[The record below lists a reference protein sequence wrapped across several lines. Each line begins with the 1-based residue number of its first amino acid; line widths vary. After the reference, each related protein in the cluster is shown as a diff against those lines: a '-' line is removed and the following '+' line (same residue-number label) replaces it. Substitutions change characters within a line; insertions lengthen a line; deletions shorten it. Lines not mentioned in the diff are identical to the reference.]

1 MSALTSA
8 APSSLNIAIL
18 TVSDRRTQ
26 ADDTS
31 GDLLSELA
39 THCGHQCVRREIV
52 RDDIYQIRKIL
63 SDWIADPDIGVVLT
77 SGGTGFSDRDSVPEA
92 ARVLFDKEVTGF
104 GELFRQV
111 SYADIGGAAI
121 QSRALAGY
129 ANRTL
134 IFCLPGSGNACQTA
148 WDYIIRDQLDSGQK
162 PCNFANKVGAVQTR
176 QGNHT

>member
-1 MSALTSA
+1 MSAPITA
-8 APSSLNIAIL
+8 DRSSLNIAIL
-18 TVSDRRTQ
+18 TVSDRRTS

-31 GDLLSELA
+31 GDLLADLA
-39 THCGHQCVRREIV
+39 TRCAHRCVRRAIV
-52 RDDIYQIRKIL
+52 RDDKYQIRKIL
-63 SDWIADPDIGVVLT
+63 SDWIADPDIGVILT
-77 SGGTGFSDRDSVPEA
+77 SGGTGFSDHDTVPEA
-92 ARVLFDKEVTGF
+92 AGVLFDKEVTGF

-111 SYADIGGAAI
+111 SYAEIGGAAI

-162 PCNFANKVGAVQTR
+162 PCNFANKVGAVPTR
-176 QGNHT
+176 QEP